1 MVCLS
6 VPISPFHS
14 VSAAVLLAVA
24 MPMLSVPGDG
34 RCPAFLWSSEVSNG
48 IKIMAKTWIL
58 LAVGL

>member
-1 MVCLS
+1 M
-6 VPISPFHS
+6 
-14 VSAAVLLAVA
+14 SAAVLLAVA